1 MFETWPLEKRIDE
14 ARTITKRLVDHVHY
28 LLDLHENNAIA
39 IYSDTLAKQIKTSD
53 AAAAFHIFQ
62 TAMHQFEIVRLCALW
77 DAAKPDR
84 ESIPIVIELIDRE
97 DIIQA
102 LADELRAHHTNQP
115 PAIIYQDGETE
126 EVRKLIDEAVGRN
139 NAEFGGEQAER
150 AVRALREAIAIARDL
165 QSSDLLVSI
174 RNHRDKYLA
183 HSLRATN
190 REKRFGPVEPMKY
203 GNERTVLEK
212 SLPIVEALYC
222 WVNGVSISLSD
233 SRESDRK
240 NAKALWETCTFK
252 TDLPALSEAG
262 SESNEIAVI

>member
-1 MFETWPLEKRIDE
+1 MFETWPPKKRIDE
-14 ARTITKRLVDHVHY
+14 AKTITKRLIDHVHY

-53 AAAAFHIFQ
+53 AAAAFYVFQ

-84 ESIPIVIELIDRE
+84 ESILTVIELIDRE

-102 LADELRAHHTNQP
+102 LADELRTHHANQP
-115 PAIIYQDGETE
+115 TAIIYQDSETE
-126 EVRKLIDEAVGRN
+126 EVRKLIDEAVGRS
-139 NAEFGGEQAER
+139 NAEFGDEQAKR
-150 AVRALREAIAIARDL
+150 AVSALREAIAAARGL
-165 QSSDLLVSI
+165 QSGNLLTSI

-190 REKRFGPVEPMKY
+190 REKRFGPVEPMKF

-212 SLPIVEALYC
+212 SLPIIEALYC
-222 WVNGVSISLSD
+222 WVNGVSMSLDD
-233 SRESDRK
+233 SRKSDRK
-240 NAKALWETCTFK
+240 NAKALWEACTFK
-252 TDLPALSEAG
+252 IDLPTFSEAG
-262 SESNEIAVI
+262 SDSDGTAS